1 MTSVEIA
8 VSLPGRLVDRARR
21 QVKAGAADSVSAYVA
36 GALEQRA
43 QLEDLETLLDEML
56 RETGGAMTAAERRAA
71 DAVLGVT
78 STTAPRGTRSS
89 RHR

>member
-1 MTSVEIA
+1 MTSVKIA
-8 VSLPGRLVDRARR
+8 VSLPERLVARARR
-21 QVKAGAADSVSAYVA
+21 KVKAGAADSVSAYVA

-43 QLEDLETLLDEML
+43 EREDLEALLDEML
-56 RETGGAMTAAERRAA
+56 RETGGPMTAAERRAA

-89 RHR
+89 KRR